1 MEPKTGYRPA
11 NNIESAAMGPELERE
26 TPNVVTEARFRSLL
40 QNAYHAEVDCKST
53 AENRRAVWYGE
64 WIIRAVDSAHN
75 REKLLVL
82 ARRKSGDADEVVAR
96 TFKTANG
103 LISFLYSMGLAQIS
117 IPLYKG
123 GRSSQVLTHSP
134 SALTRR

>member
-1 MEPKTGYRPA
+1 
-11 NNIESAAMGPELERE
+11 MGPELERE
-26 TPNVVTEARFRSLL
+26 APNVVTEAGFRSLL
-40 QNAYHAEVDCKST
+40 QSAYHAEVVCKCT
-53 AENRRAVWYGE
+53 AENRRAVWYRE
-64 WIIRAVDSAHN
+64 WIIRAVDSTQK

-103 LISFLYSMGLAQIS
+103 LISFLYSMGFAQIS